1 MTLKEAYGVTAHILP
16 WNSPMNQFARG
27 AAPAL
32 AMGNSV
38 VVKPAELT
46 PITTL
51 YLARLAIE
59 AGIPAGRVNVVTG
72 YGDAGAA
79 MGRHPLSARLTF
91 TGSVATG
98 RKAVHTPAHR
108 VVPVPPQLGGQT
120 P

>member
-59 AGIPAGRVNVVTG
+59 AGMPAGCVHVVTG
-72 YGDAGAA
+72 YGDAGDA
-79 MGRHPLSARLTF
+79 MGRHPLSARITF
-91 TGSVATG
+91 TGSGAAG
-98 RKAVHTPAHR
+98 RKVIHGPAAKIGRAH
-108 VVPVPPQLGGQT
+108 V
-120 P
+120 